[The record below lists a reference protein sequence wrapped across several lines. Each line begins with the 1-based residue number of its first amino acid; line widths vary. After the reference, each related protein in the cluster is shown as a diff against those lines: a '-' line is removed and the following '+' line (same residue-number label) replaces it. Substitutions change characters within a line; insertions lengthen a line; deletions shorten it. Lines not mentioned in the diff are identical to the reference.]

1 MTHTPYGS
9 RQAIDPVEDDLDA
22 RSWDT
27 PGRDGVVGDDERDPD
42 RRELRARI
50 GQQVS
55 LATFPAT
62 AEQLLEVA
70 RRGDAPDEVLDELG
84 TLESGRTFE
93 NARELW
99 QALGLEVE
107 ERF

>member
-9 RQAIDPVEDDLDA
+9 RQAVDPVEDDLDP

-27 PGRDGVVGDDERDPD
+27 PGRDGIVGGDERDPD
-42 RRELRARI
+42 RRELRADI
-50 GQQVS
+50 GRHVS

-62 AEQLLEVA
+62 AEQLLELA

-84 TLESGRTFE
+84 TLEPGRSFA

-99 QALGLEVE
+99 QALDLEVE
-107 ERF
+107 VRF

>member
-9 RQAIDPVEDDLDA
+9 RQLGDPIEDDLDP
-22 RSWDT
+22 RSWDM
-27 PGRDGVVGDDERDPD
+27 PGRDGVVGDAETDPD

-50 GQQVS
+50 GQHVS
-55 LATFPAT
+55 LAKFPAT
-62 AEQLLEVA
+62 AEELVA
-70 RRGDAPDEVLDELG
+70 VATGGGAPDEVVDELNS
-84 TLESGRTFE
+84 LESGRSFA

-99 QALGLEVE
+99 QALDLEVE